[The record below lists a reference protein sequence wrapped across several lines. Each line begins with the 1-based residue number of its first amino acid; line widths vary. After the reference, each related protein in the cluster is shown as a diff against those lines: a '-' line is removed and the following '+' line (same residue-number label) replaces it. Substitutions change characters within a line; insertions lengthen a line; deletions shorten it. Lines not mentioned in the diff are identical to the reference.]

1 MNIRTFVVCDIVN
14 TRFLRPFSVIT
25 EITTK
30 SPQKLYNRSFFG
42 PFFTPKSFFSLLKS
56 FWPQVL
62 KTRFHLCKHW
72 RMRKYV
78 IIEISLKIWTP
89 SHLQLMRT
97 CVLFF
102 TESVRTLRGPV
113 ENSSCSLASLSSG
126 VMSALLAIL
135 IGDSCSEIMD
145 NGHMYVVTHQMQLKC
160 KNMWFNINFSL
171 LSWYT
176 KYRLCIYVLQFV
188 SVVNVWCGGARCRQ
202 TGLVWTLLKILCR
215 TGNG

>member
-1 MNIRTFVVCDIVN
+1 
-14 TRFLRPFSVIT
+14 
-25 EITTK
+25 
-30 SPQKLYNRSFFG
+30 
-42 PFFTPKSFFSLLKS
+42 
-56 FWPQVL
+56 
-62 KTRFHLCKHW
+62 
-72 RMRKYV
+72 
-78 IIEISLKIWTP
+78 
-89 SHLQLMRT
+89 MRT

-176 KYRLCIYVLQFV
+176 KYRICIYVLQFV
-188 SVVNVWCGGARCRQ
+188 SVVNV
-202 TGLVWTLLKILCR
+202 
-215 TGNG
+215 